1 MPDKTLS
8 TTLSVTTFSIIAG
21 AETEGSRPWERR
33 MASPSASLGTS
44 PLGKLGTSPA
54 GSVLVG
60 ISLPPGAGTSAS
72 FGASGSLASLSN
84 VLLKIS
90 AIPSFVLSNP
100 LEARNPAH
108 LPSLEGRDS
117 KGRSESD
124 ARSGFLKSNVPARV
138 TIRIDANDFTKRG
151 LDKNPNRVLKTPQNS
166 VWVFSGAGSPKSI
179 TSQGSRDFIFRLNKT
194 CFGFRLNLGRLI
206 FGNFGRRKACWGSKA
221 SVVSGFE
228 DISSPLEMSKNSF
241 FSSSTSF
248 TTSNSFFRS
257 LAFFVNHSLSALSGI
272 NQTPSIFFA
281 GIEPFRISWPK

>member
-1 MPDKTLS
+1 VLIPERTRSRSFFEMPDKTLS
-8 TTLSVTTFSIIAG
+8 TTLSVTTFSVIAG

-124 ARSGFLKSNVPARV
+124 ARSGILKSNLKDGHSNARFPKDPVFTYSLEILPAY
-138 TIRIDANDFTKRG
+138 
-151 LDKNPNRVLKTPQNS
+151 L
-166 VWVFSGAGSPKSI
+166 PKSA
-179 TSQGSRDFIFRLNKT
+179 TSVSAFLRYEKLGSEN
-194 CFGFRLNLGRLI
+194 
-206 FGNFGRRKACWGSKA
+206 
-221 SVVSGFE
+221 SGIE
-228 DISSPLEMSKNSF
+228 N
-241 FSSSTSF
+241 
-248 TTSNSFFRS
+248 
-257 LAFFVNHSLSALSGI
+257 SAL
-272 NQTPSIFFA
+272 
-281 GIEPFRISWPK
+281 